1 MKAAV
6 YNGAGGLAVR
16 EVPLPE
22 IGPTGVLIKVAEC
35 GFCGSDHSM
44 IAGRSLAEGTILG
57 HEVSGTI
64 ARLGRD
70 VSGWRAGQRVI
81 IRPTFCGA
89 CRVCRIGKPYLCQNN
104 RLAIGLG
111 NMAGGLAQY
120 VAVDS
125 RMLIP
130 VPDGLDSEN
139 AALAEAFASSLH
151 GLKVSGVQGGSI
163 LVMGGGAIGLA
174 LVKILKRKGFGP
186 IALSEPV
193 EVKRDLALAFG
204 ADVVI
209 NPLAENLVLRAL
221 DETGGQGFDG
231 VFECSGV
238 PECVQ
243 QGLNSV
249 AAGGTVCIIS
259 IMMKDIRVLP
269 LTLNF
274 KEVFLTGSYS
284 NTHEE
289 NAEVLDW
296 MADGSLDGRSLITDR
311 IPLEDLPPVY
321 EERIETGRAVKVM
334 VKIGEPF

>member
-16 EVPLPE
+16 DVPLPE
-22 IGPTGVLIKVAEC
+22 IGPTGVLVKIAEC

-64 ARLGRD
+64 ARMGCS
-70 VSGWRAGQRVI
+70 VSDRQVGQRVI

-111 NMAGGLAQY
+111 NMAGGFAQY

-130 VPDGLDSEN
+130 VPEGLDSEN

-151 GLKVSGVQGGSI
+151 GLKVSGVQGGSVLI
-163 LVMGGGAIGLA
+163 MGGGAIGLA
-174 LVKILKRKGFGP
+174 LVKILKLKGFGP

-193 EVKRDLALAFG
+193 EAKRNLALAFG
-204 ADVVI
+204 ADAVMD
-209 NPLAENLVLRAL
+209 PLAENLVLRAL

-243 QGLNSV
+243 LGLNSA

-259 IMMKDIRVLP
+259 IMMKPVSVLP

-274 KEVFLTGSYS
+274 KEIFLTGSYS

-289 NAEVLDW
+289 NAEILDW
-296 MADGSLDGRSLITDR
+296 MADGKLDGRSLITDR
-311 IPLEDLPPVY
+311 TSLDDLPMVY
-321 EERIETGRAVKVM
+321 EEKIESGRSIKVM
-334 VKIGEPF
+334 VKIGESF